1 MKNPTTTRFSYERYV
16 VSTFKDK
23 VNGFFGLYD
32 VNYFTHLP

>member
-32 VNYFTHLP
+32 VNYFPHLP